1 MSVEKAPLAFSLEEY
16 GRRFQLTQSAVAGR
30 DLDALL
36 STSLGNICWL
46 TGFQTLASY
55 GFALYASLIEP
66 GREPTLVSS
75 DFESHNAG
83 LDSWVTD
90 VVVYPVMADPTMAI
104 AELLRARGL
113 QAARIGIETGYGT
126 LTIDHMNRLR
136 AHLPEVRWIEASGSV
151 EGLRAIK
158 SADELVVMRE
168 AGRIASAGMT
178 AALDAVAIGATDN
191 DVAAA
196 ASAAVIR
203 GGGEHFSIVP
213 IVTSGRRSGVPHTT
227 FRRVPLEQ
235 GDPVFIEVCAT
246 YQRYAVPMLR
256 TACLGEP
263 TPPIRRAFDAC
274 LASVETLLREIGP
287 GIPAQRVAERAGM
300 AMRAIE
306 PSLLW
311 HGYFGGSTGLSFSP
325 SYSDGGSVEITDRS
339 DGILAPGMTLDA
351 STSLRKLGQFGV
363 TVGETVAVTE
373 TGCEVLT
380 HVPRALRVI
389 E

>member
-1 MSVEKAPLAFSLEEY
+1 MSVEGAPLAFSLEEY

-55 GFALYASLIEP
+55 GFALYAALIEP

-83 LDSWVTD
+83 LDCWVTD
-90 VVVYPVMADPTMAI
+90 VVVYPVMADPTIAI

-113 QAARIGIETGYGT
+113 QAARIGIETGYGA

-136 AHLPEVRWIEASGSV
+136 AHLPDVRWIDVSGSV

-178 AALDAVAIGATDN
+178 AALDAVALGATDN

-203 GGGEHFSIVP
+203 GGG
-213 IVTSGRRSGVPHTT
+213 
-227 FRRVPLEQ
+227 L
-235 GDPVFIEVCAT
+235 
-246 YQRYAVPMLR
+246 
-256 TACLGEP
+256 
-263 TPPIRRAFDAC
+263 
-274 LASVETLLREIGP
+274 
-287 GIPAQRVAERAGM
+287 
-300 AMRAIE
+300 
-306 PSLLW
+306 
-311 HGYFGGSTGLSFSP
+311 
-325 SYSDGGSVEITDRS
+325 
-339 DGILAPGMTLDA
+339 
-351 STSLRKLGQFGV
+351 
-363 TVGETVAVTE
+363 
-373 TGCEVLT
+373 
-380 HVPRALRVI
+380 
-389 E
+389 